1 MAAFAQNIT
10 VSGVVLDAARQPII
24 GAFVVEQGTS
34 NGTSAS
40 LDGEFSLKVAP
51 GSVLEVSCIG
61 YVTRTVTVSNE
72 QRLEI
77 ILEDDTQ
84 MLEETVVVG
93 YGVQKK
99 SVVTASISK
108 VDGDA
113 LNKVRA
119 STVNDA
125 IKGKVSGVQI
135 TQASGQPGSGSQIKI
150 RGIGSVNNSDPLY
163 IVDGMAVVAVVV
175 GPVADSQHQR
185 SQQQKP
191 APTTM
196 SDAVGTDA
204 NPNGESIEGEHISVV
219 ALTRFIAG
227 VVEVE
232 IKNNATEKEKQKDNM
247 EIAPTTT
254 PVAPQAPDSQQKRK
268 HKGHDEIP
276 LEVLASNEIIHQ
288 IAAVHIAELV
298 CEPVF

>member
-1 MAAFAQNIT
+1 MPKLRRLFFL
-10 VSGVVLDAARQPII
+10 GVVLPDAEENTRYTGKVLP
-24 GAFVVEQGTS
+24 GGDVPL
-34 NGTSAS
+34 NGVGNMAAK
-40 LDGEFSLKVAP
+40 GFRVA
-51 GSVLEVSCIG
+51 
-61 YVTRTVTVSNE
+61 
-72 QRLEI
+72 
-77 ILEDDTQ
+77 
-84 MLEETVVVG
+84 
-93 YGVQKK
+93 
-99 SVVTASISK
+99 
-108 VDGDA
+108 DA
-113 LNKVRA
+113 LRSRQQA
-119 STVNDA
+119 PAETLTA
-125 IKGKVSGVQI
+125 QMTGVQI
-135 TQASGQPGSGSQIKI
+135 LELVVGKLTEVDRAAEIVVVHHLHHLAKARHINVVNIHVGALVFNIFQIPE
-150 RGIGSVNNSDPLY
+150 GEGVVVTIGEEDGTVVTTLEVCHAD

-219 ALTRFIAG
+219 ALTGLIAG

-232 IKNNATEKEKQKDNM
+232 IENNAAEKEEQKDSV
-247 EIAPTTT
+247 EIAPTMT